1 MTYLN
6 QANKIE
12 ITKEKYHWG
21 DFRRISVGI
30 DFSVSIHPENWQ
42 KIDALKSGESLFYKD
57 EQNARWDVKFDG
69 HNLFFKDRDCHSC
82 KVTVEKSELLMN

>member
-6 QANKIE
+6 QAKRIE
-12 ITKEKYHWG
+12 ISKKKYHWG

-30 DFSVSIHPENWQ
+30 DFSVSIHPENWE

-69 HNLFFKDRDCHSC
+69 QNLFFKDRDCHSC
-82 KVTVEKSELLMN
+82 KVTVEKSALLIN